1 MHLHRI
7 LVGELEHNTGYV
19 EHSSFLHYFDLD
31 FDFDFDY

>member
-1 MHLHRI
+1 MHLCKI
-7 LVGELEHNTGYV
+7 LVGELEHNMGYV